1 MITKFDAF
9 YGGHV
14 EIEDFGFQ
22 GIPVDDRWLSDEHL
36 STALDIAKQFATV
49 M

>member
-22 GIPVDDRWLSDEHL
+22 GIPVDDRWLSDKHL
-36 STALDIAKQFATV
+36 STALDLSLIHI
-49 M
+49 